1 MNTNGTVQKAVNESI
16 LQQSLDD
23 SVQHFNQDSGGY
35 AILRW
40 LGDANSIVPP
50 WWSKE
55 RDLRLRSFWKSGDH
69 IAGAVYSVTTRIE
82 TLPFQILP
90 KDESIRSH
98 VRQADQ
104 VETML
109 QQYSDFGQGWQQCMS
124 KFIQDYLTLDN
135 GAFLEVIG
143 AGQPDGPIQGLPVGI
158 AHLDSWRCT
167 RTSDPEFP
175 VIFQDVD
182 GKRYKF
188 HYSRVIY
195 RSQLPS
201 PDRQMYGVGFCAVS
215 RAIYN
220 AQNLI
225 DMAVYKQEKMGSRPP
240 RQMLVG
246 SNISAQ
252 KILEAFVL
260 ANTQMDNQGLGRFS
274 KTVVIGRGDGDAKV
288 DQIDLAGV
296 PDGFDE
302 ETATTLAMFSIAL
315 AFGVDARE
323 LWPASSSGATKA
335 DAMVQHLKAR
345 GKGLGEIQK
354 MITQEI
360 NHKVL
365 PPHLEIYFDAQDDE
379 EDQVQTEIQDKRAD
393 TRSKNLN
400 AGTITIRVARLQMLE
415 NGEISQEQFED
426 MELEDGRLE
435 DGTNILALFQTPD
448 SDMQMLLAL
457 PGIADPLDL
466 EANDAATMEQLITKR
481 VKFLQNRLFV
491 APNGRMKQMAQ
502 MAIAALDALSD
513 LYRGEVEEVQVEESE
528 PESMPATDGN
538 DEPVDE
544 QVQDIPTDDEELK
557 KNVTISPDGS
567 DKPLPSQSIE
577 IPFTDRD
584 IEKAIQSFED
594 EFPELGDLLDAEV
607 VNKPAKSLLDY
618 LTLAKSLRWEYDDTV
633 KRYRDRNTGRFLSP
647 ERIIRVR
654 DQYQTAR
661 QQIGVDLAGQLA
673 NGDITIQRWVADMRQ
688 SVKET
693 YIAEYMLARGGR
705 HNMTQSD
712 WGRLGNML
720 RNQYGYLDRFAQ
732 EIAAGNLSQAQIAA
746 RAKMYFASAT
756 QAFERAQAAGRGI
769 QLSQYPC
776 SGQTQCMSQCKCSL
790 RFEEKETTW
799 EITWRL
805 GVAEHCDD
813 CVALASSW
821 NPLVVPK

>member
-16 LQQSLDD
+16 LQQSIDD
-23 SVQHFNQDSGGY
+23 SVQQGNRGTDSGGY

-69 IAGAVYSVTTRIE
+69 IAGAVNSATTRIE
-82 TLPFQILP
+82 TLSFQILP

-124 KFIQDYLTLDN
+124 KFIQDYLTQDN

-182 GKRYKF
+182 GRRYKF
-188 HYSRVIY
+188 HYSRVIF

-252 KILEAFVL
+252 KIMEAFVL

-365 PPHLEIYFDAQDDE
+365 PPHLEIFFDAQDDE

-393 TRSKNLN
+393 TRAKNLN
-400 AGTITIRVARLQMLE
+400 SGTITIRVARLQMLE
-415 NGEISQEQFED
+415 NGEITQEQFED
-426 MELEDGRLE
+426 LELEDGRLE

-457 PGIADPLDL
+457 PGIADPLDV
-466 EANDAATMEQLITKR
+466 EANDADTMEQLITER

-502 MAIAALDALSD
+502 MGIAALGALSD
-513 LYRGEVEEVQVEESE
+513 LYRGTVEEVEEE
-528 PESMPATDGN
+528 
-538 DEPVDE
+538 EPVDDE
-544 QVQDIPTDDEELK
+544 MVVEDDADIVEEETDDELK

-567 DKPLPSQSIE
+567 DKPLPSQPIE

-584 IEKAIQSFED
+584 IEKAIESLED
-594 EFPELGDLLDAEV
+594 EFPDLGDLLDAEV
-607 VNKPAKSLLDY
+607 VNKPQKASLLDY
-618 LTLAKSLRWEYDDTV
+618 LTLARKQSLRWEYDDTV
-633 KRYRDRNTGRFLSP
+633 KRYRDRNTGRFLLP

-661 QQIGVDLAGQLA
+661 QQIGVDLSNRMGA
-673 NGDITIQRWVADMRQ
+673 GDITIQRWVSDMRQ

-705 HNMTQSD
+705 HNMTQAD
-712 WGRLGNML
+712 YGRLGNML
-720 RNQYGYLDRFAQ
+720 RNQYGYLDNFAN
-732 EIAAGNLSQAQIAA
+732 EIAAGNLSQAQISA
-746 RAKMYFASAT
+746 RSKMYFASAT

-769 QLSQYPC
+769 QLPAYPGDGTTEC
-776 SGQTQCMSQCKCSL
+776 RSNCKCRWSI
-790 RFEEKETTW
+790 EDKETHYEATW
-799 EITWRL
+799 KL
-805 GVAEHCDD
+805 SPAEHCET
-813 CVALASSW
+813 CLSRSSDW
-821 NPLVVPK
+821 APLVVPK